1 MKCLTISH
9 SKILGNLD
17 GVDDLSRLPDE
28 EFFVIDMDALLR
40 SKYNFNIYSTISKYV
55 EFDLMAY
62 PFRENDLV
70 DMIISGASRVVINH
84 TISEEKLKD
93 FMEVS
98 DQLIMHYASQF
109 EARAFMKK
117 GGKYLMG
124 CSQVEVPKGITVFY
138 YGMPGQGEQYI
149 QLEDFPEELRYDC

>member
-9 SKILGNLD
+9 SRILGNID
-17 GVDDLSRLPDE
+17 GIDDLSRLPDE

-40 SKYNFNIYSTISKYV
+40 SKYNFNLYSTISKYV

-70 DMIISGASRVVINH
+70 DMIISGASRVVVNH
-84 TISEEKLKD
+84 TISEEKLKE

-109 EARAFMKK
+109 EARSFMKN
-117 GGKYLMG
+117 GGKYLLG
-124 CSQVEVPKGITVFY
+124 CSQVDIPKGVTIFY
-138 YGMPGQGEQYI
+138 YGLSGQGEQYI
-149 QLEDFPEELRYDC
+149 QLEDFPEELKYDC